1 MGKDE
6 HIERTIEILAPAGS
20 YASFY
25 AAVSAGADAVYA
37 GGPRFGARAFAGNFT
52 EEELLSAID
61 YAHLHGRK
69 FYLTVNTL
77 LKDEEMGNLYAYLAP
92 LYAQGLDAVIVQDI
106 GVLNFICRH
115 FPDMAVH
122 ASTQMTIT
130 NVEGARFL
138 EKLGVERVVPAREL
152 SLPEVRDI
160 AEKTGLEVECFV
172 HGALCYC
179 YSGQCLLSSMIGGRS
194 GNRGQCA
201 QPCRLPYTVP
211 DGASKKYWLSLKD
224 IYTLEQIPSLVEA
237 GIDSFKIEGRMKKP
251 EYVALV
257 TSMYRKYVDKYLEN
271 GREGFSV
278 ESSDIEKLMDIY
290 NRGGFSSGY
299 YCQHNGR
306 DMLSLERPN
315 HAGVQAVRVLS
326 QNGREITG
334 VTLTKLSKGDVLEL
348 TGSNNTV
355 EKNRS
360 SVKGGND
367 RAEMNYTLGNDV
379 ERGAKVRIL
388 LPKGQRCR
396 KETILYRIRSQK
408 LLEEIQ
414 NRYETE
420 SVREPI
426 IGKISL
432 FTNCP
437 AVLQIRLGDTCV
449 SAESEE
455 LVQRAQ
461 SRPIEEERIKKQLQ
475 KTGNTEFVFERLEV
489 EMEEPIFLPMQ
500 QLNELRRT
508 ALEKLRKAVCEKY
521 RRKSLQFT
529 GTSENCNRKLP
540 AQDKHAEGASLQSQT
555 YLREGEREES
565 YLAVLVETEDQFAAA
580 LECEAVRRIY
590 ADGML
595 LSDFT
600 EEKGSALCK
609 KAALRGKEVYLAMP
623 HIFRER
629 AVQFYRQQF
638 PVLLSAGFH
647 GILVRNYES
656 YNFLI
661 EQGFDKPLVLDHNLY
676 VYNQE
681 AKNFW
686 CERGSASFTAPL
698 ELNGEELGRLG
709 IHSAELVL
717 YGRIPVMIS
726 AQCVT
731 NSVHGCAGKPG
742 ILKLKDRLGKQFPV
756 RNCCQFCYNII
767 YNESPLCLFDQSET
781 VKRLAPCG
789 VRVQFST
796 ETKKEAAQVL
806 RQFEESFLKGN
817 SLPDGMEYTRG
828 HFRRGVT

>member
-1 MGKDE
+1 MEKDK
-6 HIERTIEILAPAGS
+6 RMKRKIEILAPAGS
-20 YASFY
+20 FESFY
-25 AAVSAGADAVYA
+25 AAINAGADAVYA
-37 GGPRFGARAFAGNFT
+37 GGPCFGARAFAGNFT

-77 LKDEEMGNLYAYLAP
+77 LKDEEMEKLYAYLAP
-92 LYAQGLDAVIVQDI
+92 LYVQGLDAVIVQDI
-106 GVLNFICRH
+106 GVLDFVRTH
-115 FPDMAVH
+115 FPDMAIH

-138 EKLGVERVVPAREL
+138 EELGVERVVPAREL

-201 QPCRLPYTVP
+201 QPCRLPYSLP
-211 DGASKKYWLSLKD
+211 NDASKKYWLSLKD
-224 IYTLEQIPSLVEA
+224 ICTLEQIPSLVEA

-271 GREGFSV
+271 GRESFSV

-290 NRGGFSSGY
+290 NRGGFSGGY
-299 YCQHNGR
+299 YRQHNGR

-334 VTLTKLSKGDVLEL
+334 EALTRLWKGDVLEL
-348 TGSNNTV
+348 AWESKTG
-355 EKNRS
+355 EKRRNE
-360 SVKGGND
+360 NA
-367 RAEMNYTLGNDV
+367 RAEMNHTLGNDV
-379 ERGAKVRIL
+379 ERGEKVRIL
-388 LPKGQRCR
+388 LPKGRRCQ
-396 KETILYRIRSQK
+396 KGISLYRIRSQK

-414 NRYETE
+414 KRYETE
-420 SVREPI
+420 PVRESI
-426 IGKISL
+426 VGTISIL
-432 FTNCP
+432 AGRP
-437 AVLQIRLGDTCV
+437 ARLQIRLGDISV

-455 LVQRAQ
+455 VVQRAQ
-461 SRPIEEERIKKQLQ
+461 NRPIEKERVKKQLQ

-489 EMEEPIFLPMQ
+489 EMDKPVFLPVQ

-508 ALEKLRKAVCEKY
+508 ALERLREAVCGKH
-521 RRKSLQFT
+521 RRELLQLT
-529 GTSENCNRKLP
+529 GTPANCKRKLP
-540 AQDKHAEGASLQSQT
+540 EQNEQVETASLQSRIHF
-555 YLREGEREES
+555 YEDRKEET
-565 YLAVLVETEDQFAAA
+565 YLAVLAETMEQFAAA
-580 LECEAVRRIY
+580 LECETVCRIY
-590 ADGML
+590 VEGMM
-595 LSDFT
+595 LSDLAQ
-600 EEKGSALCK
+600 EKGAALCK
-609 KAALRGKEVYLAMP
+609 EAVSRGKEIYLAMP
-623 HIFRER
+623 HIFREK
-629 AVQFYRQQF
+629 AVQFYRQYI
-638 PVLLSAGFH
+638 PVLLRAGFH

-656 YNFLI
+656 YTFLM
-661 EQGFDKPLVLDHNLY
+661 EQRFDKPVILDHNLY

-686 CERGSASFTAPL
+686 HERGIDSFTAPL
-698 ELNGEELGRLG
+698 ELNGEELRRLG
-709 IHSAELVL
+709 IHEAELVL
-717 YGRIPVMIS
+717 YGRIPVMVS
-726 AQCVT
+726 AQCVI
-731 NSVHGCAGKPG
+731 NNAYGCAGKPG

-767 YNESPLCLFDQSET
+767 YNESPLCLFNQREA

-796 ETKKEAAQVL
+796 ETKEEAAQIL
-806 RQFEESFLKGN
+806 RQFEESFLKEN